1 MTVIAT
7 HTRGDSGTE
16 TNSATPLDVAFIEAT
31 KALLVLPHSSSR
43 ENVVMHQQ
51 GWTKAPPKETKPN
64 RGTTPRSS
72 KARHRSLSPSK
83 SNTTKKRHENKV
95 SDWISDQ
102 KELDKLVFPGRKPRR
117 DDTSTQRFNAHFDED
132 FGYHSDGQYPKPRR
146 GRMKRASSFNA
157 NTLDMDALFGTNTP
171 QHSFSNLTPILLP
184 PIVVPLVIVPVIPQ
198 QRT

>member
-7 HTRGDSGTE
+7 HTRGDLGTE
-16 TNSATPLDVAFIEAT
+16 INSATPVDVAFIEAT
-31 KALLVLPHSSSR
+31 KALLTIPDSSSR

-51 GWTKAPPKETKPN
+51 GWSMAPPKEAKPG
-64 RGTTPRSS
+64 RTTAPSSS
-72 KARHRSLSPSK
+72 KARHRSAPPSK
-83 SNTTKKRHENKV
+83 SNTKKKREENKV

-102 KELDKLVFPGRKPRR
+102 KELDKLVFPSRKPQR
-117 DDTSTQRFNAHFDED
+117 DGTSTQRFNTHFDQD

-171 QHSFSNLTPILLP
+171 RHSFTNLTPILLP

>member
-7 HTRGDSGTE
+7 HTNGDSKTE
-16 TNSATPLDVAFIEAT
+16 TNSATPVDVAFIEAT